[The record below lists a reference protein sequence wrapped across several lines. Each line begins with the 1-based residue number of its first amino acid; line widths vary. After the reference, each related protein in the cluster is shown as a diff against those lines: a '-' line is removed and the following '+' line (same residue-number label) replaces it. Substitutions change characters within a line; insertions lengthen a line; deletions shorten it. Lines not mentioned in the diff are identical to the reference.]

1 MHHTLKEVKSGYG
14 CHNMAVSDRVDIVL
28 YDTFAQPES
37 DRDQI
42 SVLITT
48 ASHPTITAS
57 NTGAED
63 PDRAGCDGLAGG
75 HDLPA
80 WGGGGG
86 CFWCAAQLDA
96 DSGACTGWH

>member
-1 MHHTLKEVKSGYG
+1 
-14 CHNMAVSDRVDIVL
+14 MAVSDRVDIVL

-63 PDRAGCDGLAGG
+63 PDRVLA
-75 HDLPA
+75 
-80 WGGGGG
+80 
-86 CFWCAAQLDA
+86 
-96 DSGACTGWH
+96 